1 MPRSGSTSAE
11 GWWGLQLL
19 PALFLHSG
27 GHYFRVDSV
36 RDGLHAWLLNHT
48 WSGLEGEVDA
58 AFSWADKLYF
68 IQVSYR
74 GRLGFGILQKIRG
87 SAPSQGAPFG
97 VDKQAVGHHQSHRTT
112 RNTGQQAEHPGDV
125 SFQRSTGMGR
135 HLRLSD

>member
-1 MPRSGSTSAE
+1 MPRPGSTSAE

-19 PALFLHSG
+19 PALLLHSG

-74 GRLGFGILQKIRG
+74 GRLDFGILQKIRG

-97 VDKQAVGHHQSHRTT
+97 VDKQAEGHHQSHRTN
-112 RNTGQQAEHPGDV
+112 RNVEQQAEHPGDV
-125 SFQRSTGMGR
+125 SFRGQLGWGWGGI
-135 HLRLSD
+135 